1 MKTPIKNRKHF
12 INRESWSL
20 SFRSRLVYAP
30 SFLALPQFSHK
41 VCFMSLH
48 SRLNIYIFVRVFSFD
63 NPFIMNHDSYLKDM
77 NAEVLIFLKWPNCV
91 LHSFSRLIHSNHLS
105 SVLSFLCLDIFLVLF
120 FFWSKFLVL
129 LYIHEW
135 VSWYLFLLFRNFPFV
150 FVCMWLI
157 FVFV

>member
-1 MKTPIKNRKHF
+1 MWKFCIKKKKKSVKTPIKNRKHF

-48 SRLNIYIFVRVFSFD
+48 SRLNIYIFLFSLNVRVFSFD

-91 LHSFSRLIHSNHLS
+91 LHSFSRLIHSNHFS
-105 SVLSFLCLDIFLVLF
+105 SVLYHSCVLIYF
-120 FFWSKFLVL
+120 
-129 LYIHEW
+129 
-135 VSWYLFLLFRNFPFV
+135 
-150 FVCMWLI
+150 
-157 FVFV
+157 